1 MLELIAFYLFSVL
14 IVFCFSVV
22 VFTSNILYAMTAL
35 ASGMIFIAGI
45 FFNAGAEFLGVVQI
59 LVYAGAVMAMYAFG
73 MMFFDSA
80 KQVREKNKQITI
92 ICILSFGVALILVVI
107 ISLPRLLSIED
118 SVINAAYCND
128 CGYSN
133 CSQKYR

>member
-92 ICILSFGVALILVVI
+92 ICILSFGGEFIVSFVCAHC
-107 ISLPRLLSIED
+107 IS
-118 SVINAAYCND
+118 
-128 CGYSN
+128 
-133 CSQKYR
+133 